1 MPKTRKFRELYD
13 KMSPAARAH
22 VERRVEASLKE
33 MPLYELRAARQLT
46 QQQLAQTLGLTQAA
60 VSQME
65 NRTDLYLSTL
75 QNFIEAMG
83 GRLELYAVFGD
94 GRVKLTQASESER
107 EADAS
112 T

>member
-13 KMSPAARAH
+13 KMSPQARRD
-22 VERRVEASLKE
+22 VDERVRGSLQE
-33 MPLYELRAARQLT
+33 MPWHELRAARRLT
-46 QQQLAQTLGLTQAA
+46 QQQLAETLGLTQAA

-83 GRLELYAVFGD
+83 GRLELYAVFPD
-94 GRVKLTQASESER
+94 GRVKLTQELG
-107 EADAS
+107 
-112 T
+112 